1 MKILLFGEY
10 SGFFNCLK
18 DGLVALG
25 HEVFLSSDGDGYR
38 NYPSDFRWDGHK
50 NRGKFEKIYE
60 ILNILLHRKLH
71 RGYDVVLF
79 ISPSWFSRYKWPN
92 KIVYDYLVKH
102 NNLSYVVGSGLYRMG
117 FKYWYEK
124 KDSKYFGYTNAY
136 VKALK
141 NKNDISAL
149 YNDEIIAWEDELYN
163 KITGI
168 IPIWYEYA
176 EPYRHYTNLKKVI
189 CTPINLSLFDY
200 SPNKV
205 KEGKIVF
212 FHGISRAC
220 KGGEYIMAAFD
231 KLREKHKDDAEFIA
245 AGGLP
250 FDEYMKII
258 DRTNVVVDDANSYSF
273 CMNALFSMLKGKIVM
288 GGAEPEGNA
297 ELGYEDVP
305 VVNICADVDQI
316 CNAIEYIIS
325 RKDEIEEWGLKSR
338 KFVEKYHD
346 YKKIAQ
352 QYLNQFQEDLKNKE
366 K

>member
-1 MKILLFGEY
+1 
-10 SGFFNCLK
+10 
-18 DGLVALG
+18 
-25 HEVFLSSDGDGYR
+25 
-38 NYPSDFRWDGHK
+38 
-50 NRGKFEKIYE
+50 
-60 ILNILLHRKLH
+60 
-71 RGYDVVLF
+71 
-79 ISPSWFSRYKWPN
+79 
-92 KIVYDYLVKH
+92 
-102 NNLSYVVGSGLYRMG
+102 
-117 FKYWYEK
+117 
-124 KDSKYFGYTNAY
+124 
-136 VKALK
+136 
-141 NKNDISAL
+141 
-149 YNDEIIAWEDELYN
+149 
-163 KITGI
+163 
-168 IPIWYEYA
+168 
-176 EPYRHYTNLKKVI
+176 
-189 CTPINLSLFDY
+189 
-200 SPNKV
+200 
-205 KEGKIVF
+205 
-212 FHGISRAC
+212 
-220 KGGEYIMAAFD
+220 MAAFD